1 MPRPLSARRESG
13 QGDEDALRAHG
24 VKTRGCAD
32 DRLAPKLPHPESWRR
47 SRRELCGNAPAEQ
60 GRRLLDGKN
69 LVFLYLWA
77 PNSTQLARIRESC
90 SAPRALR
97 RRIGKKLGFLYL
109 KRGFLHTGSC
119 FSCHQ
124 AKKTA
129 PQIQKRQILASR
141 LTALQR
147 AGYPKG
153 YPQSGAMGRC
163 IRNGAFEATRFR
175 GGVTGRRTPGEAA

>member
-1 MPRPLSARRESG
+1 MPRPLSVRRESG
-13 QGDEDALRAHG
+13 RGDGDALRAHD

-47 SRRELCGNAPAEQ
+47 SEREFCGNASAER
-60 GRRLLDGKN
+60 GRGLLDGKN

-77 PNSTQLARIRESC
+77 PNSVQLARNRESC

-97 RRIGKKLGFLYL
+97 RRIGKKLGFLHL

-129 PQIQKRQILASR
+129 PADTETSDSCQRIDGATEGR
-141 LTALQR
+141 LSERVSSERRDGKVHPDRRL
-147 AGYPKG
+147 
-153 YPQSGAMGRC
+153 
-163 IRNGAFEATRFR
+163 R